1 MVKERFRLLFEGE
14 RLFGVIDC
22 QYEVFK
28 KHGNTKKNNVKIG
41 HHLNGV
47 SGDREREKR
56 WREYVGVG
64 GKGKAGDRE
73 SGALGALGTE
83 KESKKVMEMLG
94 TGKENFIGRGRWGQR
109 RKARRSRCL
118 IPPNDQTRRFQ
129 QMTVRR

>member
-83 KESKKVMEMLG
+83 KESKKVKMSDTPE
-94 TGKENFIGRGRWGQR
+94 
-109 RKARRSRCL
+109 RSDSAFSANDC
-118 IPPNDQTRRFQ
+118 PPLAKCTRERPTTPQ
-129 QMTVRR
+129 